1 MLLASMT
8 ANMTKVNVMRELEF
22 KCREEL
28 RLLFG
33 RALTSSLANAAQSSG
48 SPERAKRS
56 EWDAVR
62 AG

>member
-1 MLLASMT
+1 MPLIA
-8 ANMTKVNVMRELEF
+8 KVSALRERESTSG
-22 KCREEL
+22 EEL

-56 EWDAVR
+56 EWDTVR